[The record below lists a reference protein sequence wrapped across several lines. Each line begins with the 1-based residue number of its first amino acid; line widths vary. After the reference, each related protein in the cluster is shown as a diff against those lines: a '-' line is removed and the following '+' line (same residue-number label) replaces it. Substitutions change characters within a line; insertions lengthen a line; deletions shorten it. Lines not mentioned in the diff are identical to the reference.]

1 MGHADQVLQREPLTD
16 AEFARANL
24 RGRMEQASA
33 PVLERAFVADGAL
46 CLAFESGV
54 KLAIPTDLVEG
65 LSGKPADEIGAPEVS
80 PSGLGL
86 YFPHID
92 CDLFIPGLL
101 KGVFGTKAWMHQL
114 AEAGRLGG
122 SKTSEKKAIA
132 SRENGKLGGRPRI
145 TRVR

>member
-1 MGHADQVLQREPLTD
+1 MGHADQVLQREPLTN
-16 AEFARANL
+16 AEVARANL
-24 RGRMEQASA
+24 RGRIEQASA
-33 PVLERAFVADGAL
+33 PVLEMAFVADGAL

-54 KLAIPTDLVEG
+54 KLAIPTALVEG
-65 LSGKPADEIGAPEVS
+65 LSDKTTEEIGEAEVS

-86 YFPHID
+86 YFPRVD

-101 KGVFGTKAWMHQL
+101 KGVFGTKAWMSQL

-122 SKTSEKKAIA
+122 SKTSEKKAQA